1 MARFW
6 ARDSWQGIPLL
17 AGTPL
22 EIRDKL
28 AHALCAAA
36 GWLALRQLAPEA
48 FPLRLLLLE
57 AAGLA
62 VEASEGLRW
71 LLWVRELRRRYQ
83 GWTVPATADGLILW
97 ATTQRG
103 EVWPAW
109 CERPSW
115 RDLVANHA
123 GAIAAALVAAGL
135 ALLAGGGPRW

>member
-1 MARFW
+1 MRFW
-6 ARDSWQGIPLL
+6 ARDSWRGIPLL
-17 AGTPL
+17 AGSAL

-36 GWLALRQLAPEA
+36 GWLALRTVAPEA
-48 FPLRLLLLE
+48 FRLRLVVLE
-57 AAGLA
+57 VAGLL

-83 GWTVPATADGLILW
+83 GWTHPQTADGLVLW

-103 EVWPAW
+103 EQWPAW

-123 GAIAAALVAAGL
+123 GALAAGLVAAGL
-135 ALLAGGGPRW
+135 DLLAGVSPRW